1 MRGARSLLA
10 NSRSTEAKAS
20 EGAIN
25 PGRQLGGSPPGGMQK
40 SRRNRTTNQPA
51 QASGPRTCPRIA
63 RTVGT
68 AERCA
73 CGAVGALSR
82 ETRIAPVGVWG
93 WARADRRSRLTR
105 EQEAGEAT
113 GEGPRRVGLTTGTRG
128 QARVVR
134 SVAGQSFASLLP
146 AVRRERFTARFDRV
160 SPSSR
165 VPDPGHV
172 FLWPLPAGRRRGS
185 LLPGLTRRPRH
196 ARAVQVQAVGR
207 IGGKGALYSCSHCH
221 LPLQI
226 YVIFFLLQTA
236 HVCSLAHIQN

>member
-1 MRGARSLLA
+1 MWAYGGA
-10 NSRSTEAKAS
+10 K
-20 EGAIN
+20 
-25 PGRQLGGSPPGGMQK
+25 
-40 SRRNRTTNQPA
+40 
-51 QASGPRTCPRIA
+51 
-63 RTVGT
+63 
-68 AERCA
+68 
-73 CGAVGALSR
+73 
-82 ETRIAPVGVWG
+82 
-93 WARADRRSRLTR
+93 ADRRSRLTR

-134 SVAGQSFASLLP
+134 SIAGQSFASLLP

-196 ARAVQVQAVGR
+196 ARAVQVPAVGR